1 MHCPCV
7 DVYAR
12 TITSKYSLPKVDY
25 DMANGLLRKLVSDMD
40 ILRIVI
46 WRDAHVHT
54 HIQRDR
60 EIGI

>member
-46 WRDAHVHT
+46 
-54 HIQRDR
+54 
-60 EIGI
+60 